1 MGDIK
6 HKKFDMNLGSRP
18 SHARLRHNWN
28 LMNASQVPEDVP
40 FTNTEHH
47 APTQQHDRVSGGQ
60 GGESGR
66 IVQMSHIDSTLDWRN
81 PLPPS
86 LSLCLSLLPSHHQW
100 QKVRLSLF
108 KGYASVELREQE
120 WCHKFPPGTHPSL
133 FAPLEL
139 LSGFKEQQIKKLRKK
154 KNERKEN

>member
-1 MGDIK
+1 M
-6 HKKFDMNLGSRP
+6 
-18 SHARLRHNWN
+18 
-28 LMNASQVPEDVP
+28 
-40 FTNTEHH
+40 
-47 APTQQHDRVSGGQ
+47 QQHNNTI
-60 GGESGR
+60 ESQEVR
-66 IVQMSHIDSTLDWRN
+66 EVKVAELCKWATLTA
-81 PLPPS
+81 LLTEETLSPPS
-86 LSLCLSLLPSHHQW
+86 LSLFLCLSLLPSHHQW

-139 LSGFKEQQIKKLRKK
+139 LSGFKEQQIKKMREK